1 MNEVTIYIL
10 THKKFNEKYDKELYK
25 PLLNGSYF
33 INEELNYIK
42 DNTGDNISELNPY
55 YAELTGQYW
64 AWKNSESDIIGFNH
78 YRRWFVR
85 NLKFDKLTKKDII
98 NDLKNNDIILPQK
111 VRFKTSLKETTIELL
126 KLYPN
131 YGAKWEDYLK
141 LEQVIKQYYPEYLES
156 YYHIMNSNS
165 YHNNNM
171 FICNMKLADK
181 YFTWLFDILK
191 IMENEIDFSKYPE
204 YNKRALGF
212 LSETLLNVFVIKNN
226 LKVKKRWIFISG
238 SKMPILFVIGRRF
251 PRIGNLINL
260 ISKKIYALNKKA
272 FK

>member
-1 MNEVTIYIL
+1 MNEVIIYIL
-10 THKKFNEKYDKELYK
+10 THKEFNEEYDKELYK

-42 DNTGDNISELNPY
+42 DNTGDNISKLNPY

-64 AWKNSESDIIGFNH
+64 AWKNSKADIIGFNH

-111 VRFKTSLKETTIELL
+111 VRFKTSLKETTIQLL
-126 KLYPN
+126 EIYPD
-131 YGAKWEDYLK
+131 YGAKWEDYL
-141 LEQVIKQYYPEYLES
+141 ES
-156 YYHIMNSNS
+156 YYHVMNSDS

-212 LSETLLNVFVIKNN
+212 LSETLLNVFIIKNN

-238 SKMPILFVIGRRF
+238 SRIPLLFVIGRRF
-251 PRIGNLINL
+251 PRIGNFINL
-260 ISKKIYALNKKA
+260 ISKKIMNLLKSH
-272 FK
+272 

>member
-1 MNEVTIYIL
+1 
-10 THKKFNEKYDKELYK
+10 
-25 PLLNGSYF
+25 
-33 INEELNYIK
+33 
-42 DNTGDNISELNPY
+42 
-55 YAELTGQYW
+55 
-64 AWKNSESDIIGFNH
+64 
-78 YRRWFVR
+78 
-85 NLKFDKLTKKDII
+85 
-98 NDLKNNDIILPQK
+98 
-111 VRFKTSLKETTIELL
+111 
-126 KLYPN
+126 
-131 YGAKWEDYLK
+131 
-141 LEQVIKQYYPEYLES
+141 
-156 YYHIMNSNS
+156 
-165 YHNNNM
+165 M